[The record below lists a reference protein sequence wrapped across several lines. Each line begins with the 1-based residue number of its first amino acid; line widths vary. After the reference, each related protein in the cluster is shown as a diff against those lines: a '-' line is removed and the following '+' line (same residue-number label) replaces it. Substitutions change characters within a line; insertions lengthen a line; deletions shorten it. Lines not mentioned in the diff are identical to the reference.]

1 MIEAAVI
8 LALVGAFVA
17 PVVHVAI
24 SPRGGPFA
32 PPPGA
37 RCPLGPRV
45 GWLVI
50 VLVLGPVGWL
60 LYMARRRSR

>member
-8 LALVGAFVA
+8 LALVGAFAA

-37 RCPLGPRV
+37 RCPLGPRA